1 MPLSPIKHWISRY
14 VYVILWDVNLT
25 GGANSFVRSINS
37 ENSLGIVTQLTYIGI
52 HEITKL

>member
-1 MPLSPIKHWISRY
+1 MFN
-14 VYVILWDVNLT
+14 VILWDVNLT